1 MLISLCKLNLGI
13 LWLEPKAL
21 PDTSL
26 LLTQVLLKAIHYL
39 LLSNWVGYK
48 TENFDVKCW

>member
-39 LLSNWVGYK
+39 LLSNSVGYK
-48 TENFDVKCW
+48 TENFDVKC

>member
-1 MLISLCKLNLGI
+1 MLISLCKLSLGI
-13 LWLEPKAL
+13 LWLGPEAL

-26 LLTQVLLKAIHYL
+26 LLTQVCMKAIHYL
-39 LLSNWVGYK
+39 LLSNSVGYK

>member
-1 MLISLCKLNLGI
+1 MLISLCELSLGI
-13 LWLEPKAL
+13 LWLGPEAL

-26 LLTQVLLKAIHYL
+26 LLTQVFMKAIHDL
-39 LLSNWVGYK
+39 LLSNSVGYK

>member
-39 LLSNWVGYK
+39 LLSNSVGYK
-48 TENFDVKCW
+48 TENFNVKC